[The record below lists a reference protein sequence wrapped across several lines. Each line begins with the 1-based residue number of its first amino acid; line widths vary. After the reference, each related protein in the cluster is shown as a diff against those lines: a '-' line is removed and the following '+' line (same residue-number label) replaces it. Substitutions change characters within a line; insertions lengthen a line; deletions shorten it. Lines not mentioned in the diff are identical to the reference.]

1 MYVPLSFW
9 HQDYAKR
16 NDDTNF
22 RKGCERYGD
31 MDDRSGGSAGAI
43 GHILLCALCDTGRPA
58 HGATHA
64 EQKCDWGGPESW
76 VKRICGT
83 ENERPLLWRKCGTV
97 RFLPHS
103 QGVFH
108 RTAAMWYVHT
118 KIHSVER
125 DNSAVEGTHKAEI
138 LGENSIHKAVSRF
151 GQRRK
156 RKKKTSRIQ
165 NDSSPPKK
173 EIGYSLP
180 QRSQPKLLVPLP
192 AIKRRR
198 HLSQRARQ
206 KRHKIRNRS

>member
-83 ENERPLLWRKCGTV
+83 ENERPPKAAGFALLLWRKCGTV
-97 RFLPHS
+97 
-103 QGVFH
+103 
-108 RTAAMWYVHT
+108 
-118 KIHSVER
+118 
-125 DNSAVEGTHKAEI
+125 